1 MLCRLTK
8 RVSDLCV
15 RLTNQEFPVL
25 AQKVLEEVRISANL
39 LLLMIIVSL
48 VLPLPCRWLV
58 AQVPEQLLQ
67 YMEQHHI
74 KPNKK

>member
-1 MLCRLTK
+1 L
-8 RVSDLCV
+8 SS

-25 AQKVLEEVRISANL
+25 AQKVLEEVSHKCLFPIPVPNISNYFHFPGWFL
-39 LLLMIIVSL
+39 T
-48 VLPLPCRWLV
+48 
-58 AQVPEQLLQ
+58 QVPEQLLQ